1 MENFILR
8 WLLLCL
14 IAGLMQTSAAQ
25 TDLIIPGGDWRDTN
39 GKQIAAT
46 EGGIIKVDSLY
57 YLWGMDRSANNYA
70 FVGINLY
77 SSADLKNW
85 TFVNQILKKTSHPD
99 LNNDAVVERA
109 KLLHNKKT
117 GQFVMWMHYEGHN
130 AYKIAE
136 VGLATCNTIGGDYTF
151 HSHFRP
157 LDIDSRDINVYQD
170 DDGKGYLICTTKGN
184 QNVSLFELDS
194 TYTKWC
200 GRSIGIGQ

>member
-1 MENFILR
+1 L
-8 WLLLCL
+8 
-14 IAGLMQTSAAQ
+14 
-25 TDLIIPGGDWRDTN
+25 
-39 GKQIAAT
+39 
-46 EGGIIKVDSLY
+46 
-57 YLWGMDRSANNYA
+57 DRSANNYA

-77 SSADLKNW
+77 SSPDLKNW

-109 KLLHNKKT
+109 KILHNKKT
-117 GQFVMWMHYEGHN
+117 GQFVMWMHFEGHN

-136 VGLATCNTIGGDYTF
+136 VGLATCNTIGGNYTF

-194 TYTKWC
+194 TYTKVVREIYRGSASDDMEC
-200 GRSIGIGQ
+200 EGHAIIKQAAIISG